1 MAVVSILV
9 VQVFWRWIGEW
20 IDKRSQLIVPSAEYE
35 LTLEFLPPA
44 AQRVRF
50 AWSSF
55 SSHPGVFIQRY
66 REARNQATQG
76 TQIEAVVMLSENQV
90 RGLTALGQ
98 QLTDFEGMI
107 RFAFSESSAKS
118 DNA

>member
-1 MAVVSILV
+1 MNDP
-9 VQVFWRWIGEW
+9 G
-20 IDKRSQLIVPSAEYE
+20 SAGR
-35 LTLEFLPPA
+35 LLL
-44 AQRVRF
+44 
-50 AWSSF
+50 S
-55 SSHPGVFIQRY
+55 G
-66 REARNQATQG
+66 NQATQG
-76 TQIEAVVMLSENQV
+76 TPIEAVVMLSENQV